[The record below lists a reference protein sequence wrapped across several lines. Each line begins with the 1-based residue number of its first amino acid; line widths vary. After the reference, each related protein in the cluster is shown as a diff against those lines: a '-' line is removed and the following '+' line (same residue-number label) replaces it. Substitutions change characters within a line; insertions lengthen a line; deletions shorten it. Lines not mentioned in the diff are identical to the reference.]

1 MCVRECVC
9 MLVCFNY
16 ASVFLLLQQ
25 EAEEEEEQQQA
36 GGAPPHVRRLSLS
49 HKSFCSFSVLMPRTA
64 DNAAANLFFLRP
76 KKKRQKQ
83 TKTTTN

>member
-25 EAEEEEEQQQA
+25 EAEEEEQQQQA

-49 HKSFCSFSVLMPRTA
+49 LTNRFVRS
-64 DNAAANLFFLRP
+64 LF
-76 KKKRQKQ
+76 
-83 TKTTTN
+83 